1 MYDSEFLTVV
11 RFSVPG
17 IPVPKGSLRVFPVK
31 KKTGQLGVKFI
42 PFPRLIEWQAAIRFE
57 ASRLYAPNLPW
68 TGPVNIRISFRFPRP
83 KSHFRSLDPHFPT
96 LKADAPLFVVRRPD
110 LDKLIRSVLDAITGV
125 LIKDDSQVVSLQA
138 VKKYANINGRPGVT
152 VSVKLAEP

>member
-1 MYDSEFLTVV
+1 MYDSEFIKFV

-17 IPVPKGSLRVFPVK
+17 IPVPKGSFRVLPFK

-83 KSHFRSLDPHFPT
+83 KSHFISMEPGVVG
-96 LKADAPLFVVRRPD
+96 LKGDCPMFVTRRPD

-152 VSVKLAEP
+152 VSVKLVEP